1 MKVCK
6 ILSDNIT
13 QSKKHGQVFEKWLRN
28 NCISLDD

>member
-13 QSKKHGQVFEKWLRN
+13 QSKKHGQVFEKWFKKL
-28 NCISLDD
+28 LH